1 MNERVQVIDP
11 REREI
16 VAVWRKGGLS
26 RGTIVNYLY
35 WVRRF
40 RKCCEKRKLIE
51 AEQLTVA
58 GVERFLRAYVGPRLK
73 GRRSAQNSRGVASNA
88 LHAWAS
94 ALRDLGSP
102 LPQWREKPT
111 QQLPPLVNEY
121 FKYRRLH
128 NGVSDGT
135 LTRDIETARSFL
147 LQLRLKMKPVERT
160 TLNDVDAF
168 VRNLSSRLAKRTVAD
183 TCSSLRAF
191 LRFLQ
196 ITGKLSAD
204 LAGAVIAP
212 RYRIDERPPRT
223 LPWKD
228 VQKILHSISR
238 SQPPGKR
245 DFAIVLLLATYGL
258 GAAEVLGLRLDDVYW
273 RAGILK
279 ARRPKTSVPI
289 ELPLL
294 PAVAKALI
302 AYIRN
307 ERPPARS
314 IKHLFLRKNMPYE
327 PITSSAIRF
336 RIRHYAR
343 LAGIST
349 KIIGAHAFRHSHATR
364 QVDAG
369 ANIKVVSDIL
379 GHRSSSSTSI
389 YVRVALRRLR
399 TVALPVPR

>member
-273 RAGILK
+273 RASILK

-327 PITSSAIRF
+327 PMTSSAIRF